1 MKKTVQEFRAFL
13 LKQNAV
19 ALAIGVIIGAALG
32 RVVSGLVEDV
42 IMPIVALALPAGEW
56 RTAQIGVVKYGDLAG
71 RIVDFAA
78 ATRFE
83 KIALQK
89 ALIRDEKPAAT
100 RSCPECLEA
109 VPLDARRCRAC
120 ASPLT
125 AASRTA

>member
-71 RIVDFAA
+71 RIVDFVIVEGGNPRRRRVRPRSPRGNRASLHP
-78 ATRFE
+78 R
-83 KIALQK
+83 IPRGDLP
-89 ALIRDEKPAAT
+89 LVLRPA
-100 RSCPECLEA
+100 RHHFHPIHF
-109 VPLDARRCRAC
+109 CRA
-120 ASPLT
+120 A
-125 AASRTA
+125 